1 MLNLGCNRKSFE
13 GICPMLQFDAAIFL
27 HFATKETLL
36 ESLDLPKF
44 ASVLR
49 ESHVRQIPSLK
60 RGPWMLEWWAVFDF
74 NHKWA
79 P

>member
-1 MLNLGCNRKSFE
+1 MECDSSP
-13 GICPMLQFDAAIFL
+13 CSP
-27 HFATKETLL
+27 KETLL

-60 RGPWMLEWWAVFDF
+60 QLGPGWMVVVFKIAIFDF
-74 NHKWA
+74 N
-79 P
+79 

>member
-1 MLNLGCNRKSFE
+1 
-13 GICPMLQFDAAIFL
+13 MLQFDAAIFL